1 MLKKLLKQ
9 LVSRRLRLVLFILFI
24 GFAISHSA
32 SNAEQMDASLF
43 LKKIDEVYAERDQA
57 GALKKGES
65 LCDQA
70 LTTDLPKDE
79 VYWRFSRF
87 KAWQGF
93 LSQDRAFKLTF
104 FKEAESL
111 AKKAIE
117 INPQS
122 TEGHFWLG
130 VAYGR
135 IGETQGVLKSLF
147 LIEPIRHEMDEVL
160 KLNPNHP
167 GAHHVLGVMYHKLPW
182 FKGGS
187 DKKSVEELQKSI
199 SLNGTNTLYHLDL
212 AKTYLAMNREEDA
225 RKELETVL
233 AIATPFDPVMAVLN
247 KKEAHALLG
256 K

>member
-1 MLKKLLKQ
+1 MKGVHTISVAFKLIIFLLIGGVFSHAVSKAEELDPSLLLKK
-9 LVSRRLRLVLFILFI
+9 
-24 GFAISHSA
+24 
-32 SNAEQMDASLF
+32 M
-43 LKKIDEVYAERDQA
+43 DEVYAQRDQA

-79 VYWRFSRF
+79 VYWRFSRL

-93 LSQDRAFKLTF
+93 LSQDRPSRLTF

-111 AKKAIE
+111 AKKAID
-117 INPQS
+117 INPQN

-135 IGETQGVLKSLF
+135 IGETQGVLKSFF
-147 LIEPIRHEMDEVL
+147 LIKPIRKEMDEVL
-160 KLNPNHP
+160 KLNPNHG

-187 DKKSVEELQKSI
+187 NKKSVEEFQKAI
-199 SLNGTNTLYHLDL
+199 VLNENNTLYHLDL
-212 AKTYLAMNREEDA
+212 AKTYLAMNREEEA
-225 RKELETVL
+225 NKELEAVMT
-233 AIATPFDPVMAVLN
+233 IANPFDPVMAALN
-247 KKEAHALLG
+247 KKEARALLG
-256 K
+256 E

>member
-1 MLKKLLKQ
+1 MVKSSGHLRYLFCLLIGGIFYSTVSHAQEKESPSLLKE
-9 LVSRRLRLVLFILFI
+9 L
-24 GFAISHSA
+24 
-32 SNAEQMDASLF
+32 
-43 LKKIDEVYAERDQA
+43 DEVYIQRDQP
-57 GALKKGES
+57 GALKKGEA

-70 LTTDLPKDE
+70 LTTELPKDE

-93 LSQDRAFKLTF
+93 LSNERPFKLTF

-117 INPQS
+117 INPEN

-147 LIEPIRHEMDEVL
+147 LIEPIRHEMGEVL
-160 KLNPNHP
+160 KLDPNHA

-187 DKKSVEELQKSI
+187 NKKSVAELQKAI
-199 SLNGTNTLYHLDL
+199 SLNESNTLYHLDL
-212 AKTYLAMNREEDA
+212 AKTYLAMNREKEA
-225 RKELETVL
+225 EKELETVISI
-233 AIATPFDPVMAVLN
+233 AIPFDPVMAVLN
-247 KKEAHALLG
+247 KKEAQALLG